1 MKLWKRIIIILLV
14 SVSCIGCDQSTKIL
28 ADEYLPKNGM
38 ISYLNDTFRIGYT
51 ENIGSF
57 LGAGSDLSSN
67 LRFWLF
73 VVFVGLVLV
82 GLLIHLLVSSKH
94 SALTQGALTGLTLA
108 FSGGVSNFY
117 DRLINNGAVIDFLN
131 VGIGSLRTG
140 IFNIADM
147 AIMLGIALIVYAS
160 FKGSGRIKHDF

>member
-1 MKLWKRIIIILLV
+1 MKLWKRIVIILLV

-28 ADEYLPKNGM
+28 ADEYLPRNEM
-38 ISYLNDTFRIGYT
+38 ISYLNDTVRIGYT

-67 LRFWLF
+67 LRFSLF
-73 VVFVGLVLV
+73 VVFVGLVLA

-94 SALTQGALTGLTLA
+94 SLLTLTGLTLT
-108 FSGGVSNFY
+108 FSGGLSNFY
-117 DRLINNGAVIDFLN
+117 DRSVNNGAVIDFLN
-131 VGIGSLRTG
+131 VGIGSIRTG